1 MKKILFLLVMLLL
14 YTNMVWAKS
23 FSSSSRSS
31 SSSSSRSSFS
41 STPSKSFSSTTR
53 SSFGAASPSYKPSAR
68 TFSSQAFS
76 SPKVT
81 RIIKVQPRAYTPP
94 TYGKYSNYYYSH
106 SSAISPNSLMFYLAL
121 DSMSDAAI
129 MTAMANRDAGFDD
142 WKQEALSQDNA
153 ELREKVLLL
162 EAKMAGLNASTVN
175 ASYIAPEIQEK
186 LKVGVEGAAV
196 MQEDTSEDNS
206 EDNSEVTAEDFD
218 GMFFIWVT
226 TALCSVPFCVWFF
239 SGRRLW

>member
-14 YTNMVWAKS
+14 CTNMVWAKS

-41 STPSKSFSSTTR
+41 STPSKSFSSSSSSPSKSFSSTTR

-68 TFSSQAFS
+68 TFNSQAFS

-81 RIIKVQPRAYTPP
+81 RIIKVQPRAYAPS
-94 TYGKYSNYYYSH
+94 TYGKYSNHYYAH

-142 WKQEALSQDNA
+142 WKREALAQDNA

-162 EAKMAGLNASTVN
+162 EAKMAGLNASSVN
-175 ASYIAPEIQEK
+175 ASYVAPEIQEK
-186 LKVGVEGAAV
+186 LKAGVDGAAV
-196 MQEDTSEDNS
+196 MQEDTSED
-206 EDNSEVTAEDFD
+206 FD
-218 GMFFIWVT
+218 GMLFLWVT